1 MDLACS
7 RAGKSQGQAYAP
19 SATPSALK
27 EQGTGCEHGTRPF
40 IAGVSRTVA
49 EWRLLELQ
57 TRGPA
62 STGPGHRL
70 HRARSAGTRGVLTV
84 MNLDRTAR
92 KQLTRLLIF

>member
-1 MDLACS
+1 VDLACS

-27 EQGTGCEHGTRPF
+27 EQGTGCEHGTRPL

-62 STGPGHRL
+62 LLVQGTVFIGLARPG
-70 HRARSAGTRGVLTV
+70 RGGC
-84 MNLDRTAR
+84 
-92 KQLTRLLIF
+92 